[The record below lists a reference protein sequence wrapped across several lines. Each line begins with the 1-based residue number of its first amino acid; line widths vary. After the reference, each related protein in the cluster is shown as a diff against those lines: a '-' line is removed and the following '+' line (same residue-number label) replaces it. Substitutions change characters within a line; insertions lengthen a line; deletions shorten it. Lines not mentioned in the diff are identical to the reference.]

1 MLINEIAIFRLKSG
15 THLWHT
21 TFTMTQNIDVI
32 KKSMIGSI
40 AIKNSLKN
48 VLDGNGPV
56 ISMSVKKQS
65 IDKKVSDDEPTLS
78 TG

>member
-1 MLINEIAIFRLKSG
+1 MLRLSSD
-15 THLWHT
+15 THLLQT
-21 TFTMTQNIDVI
+21 SFTINQIMDVI
-32 KKSMIGSI
+32 KKSIIGSI

>member
-1 MLINEIAIFRLKSG
+1 MLRLSSD
-15 THLWHT
+15 THLLQT
-21 TFTMTQNIDVI
+21 SFTINQIMDVM
-32 KKSMIGSI
+32 KKSIIGSI

>member
-1 MLINEIAIFRLKSG
+1 MIFLLNSG
-15 THLWHT
+15 TKLWQIILT
-21 TFTMTQNIDVI
+21 AIQIIDVKMNKI
-32 KKSMIGSI
+32 IGSI

-65 IDKKVSDDEPTLS
+65 KDKKVSDEEPTLS

>member
-1 MLINEIAIFRLKSG
+1 MD
-15 THLWHT
+15 
-21 TFTMTQNIDVI
+21 MM

>member
-1 MLINEIAIFRLKSG
+1 MFRLSSD
-15 THLWHT
+15 THLLQT
-21 TFTMTQNIDVI
+21 SFTINQIIDVM

-48 VLDGNGPV
+48 VFDGNGPV

-65 IDKKVSDDEPTLS
+65 IDKNVSDDEPILS